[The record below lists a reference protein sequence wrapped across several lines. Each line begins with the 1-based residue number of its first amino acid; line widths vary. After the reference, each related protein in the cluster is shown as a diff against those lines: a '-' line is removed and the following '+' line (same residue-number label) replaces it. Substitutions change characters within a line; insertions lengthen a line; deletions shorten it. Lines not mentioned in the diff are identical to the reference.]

1 MFNRYLRTYPWY
13 FQLLMFV
20 LMVFTLFSFVSLI
33 AQALLPKITG
43 YSISALVGINEQS
56 PKTLVNASLLMQAIA
71 HVGIFLFPSLL
82 FAYLTHPRP
91 GYYLGMRRPGKSIHW
106 LLVIFIALGAIP
118 VFMSMASLF
127 QNLHWK
133 WADEA
138 QQRIDNLEKPYLNMS
153 SMGDLLRVFTV
164 MAILPALGEEL
175 FFRGIIMRFAK
186 KRSRGMTFPILI
198 TSTMFALFHFTA
210 YGFFPI
216 LFAGILLGLIYYL
229 TGSIICSMLFH
240 LLNNGLQII
249 LMYAAKDNAQLK
261 GLVDSNSLPIYL
273 PILGLI
279 VFGIAFYLLWKNR
292 TPLPDNWA
300 SDFTEAEL
308 SEKAL

>member
-20 LMVFTLFSFVSLI
+20 LMVFTLFSFVNLI

-43 YSISALVGINEQS
+43 YSVNAILSINEQS
-56 PKTLVNASLLMQAIA
+56 PKTLVNASLLMQGIM
-71 HVGIFLFPSLL
+71 HIGIFLLPACL

-91 GYYLGMRRPGKSIHW
+91 ISYLGIRKPGKNIQW

-118 VFMSMASLF
+118 VFMSMASIF
-127 QNLHWK
+127 QSLHWK

-138 QQRIDNLEKPYLNMS
+138 QQRIENLEKPYLNMNS
-153 SMGDLLRVFTV
+153 SADLLRVFAV
-164 MAILPALGEEL
+164 MAILPAVGEEL

-186 KRSRGMTFPILI
+186 KRSRGMRFPILI

-229 TGSIICSMLFH
+229 TGSIVCSMLFH

-249 LMYAAKDNAQLK
+249 LMYVAKDNAQLK
-261 GLVDSNSLPIYL
+261 SLVDSNSLPVYL
-273 PILGLI
+273 PIAGLI
-279 VFGIAFYLLWKNR
+279 VFGISFYLLWKNR
-292 TPLPDNWA
+292 TPLPADWA